1 MAFGL
6 VVRFTARDEDAARA
20 FDALAAVTLEEIRAK
35 EPGTLIYVNH
45 AVEGEPSVRVFY
57 ELYADRAAFDQHE
70 QQPHVRR
77 FLAEREQ
84 YLSGVDVSF
93 LHSIDGKGMAA
104 EGNTDGR

>member
-6 VVRFTARDEDAARA
+6 VVRFTTHDEDAARA
-20 FDALAAVTLEEIRAK
+20 FDALAAATLKEIRAN

-45 AVEGEPSVRVFY
+45 SVEGEPTVRVFY
-57 ELYADRAAFDQHE
+57 ELYADRAAFDRHE
-70 QQPHVRR
+70 EQPHVRH

-93 LHSIDGKGMAA
+93 LHEIDGKGTAG
-104 EGNTDGR
+104 EGTTDGR